1 MWEDILKNNRFNT
14 EKEAVEYAI
23 KLAKQTNKIQIVADV
38 NMKGDFVVEDNN
50 QNFSNYDPDYSY
62 QDDKF
67 IIKPNGIVFS
77 ARTELPSEKYHTSQ
91 ELAEFE
97 RMRREEHTR
106 KYGKFFEKSEIIKDS
121 YAGQGDLQK
130 LQDLIQ
136 EALEVA
142 VGGEVYRMNPF
153 IYDMLTNVAEAVGLQ
168 IKPEMTQEYEDRM
181 KEAGLKRPKSKRTP
195 ENSKKGRR

>member
-1 MWEDILKNNRFNT
+1 MIMTWKNT
-14 EKEAVEYAI
+14 
-23 KLAKQTNKIQIVADV
+23 
-38 NMKGDFVVEDNN
+38 
-50 QNFSNYDPDYSY
+50 
-62 QDDKF
+62 
-67 IIKPNGIVFS
+67 
-77 ARTELPSEKYHTSQ
+77 
-91 ELAEFE
+91 
-97 RMRREEHTR
+97 
-106 KYGKFFEKSEIIKDS
+106 IIKDS

-168 IKPEMTQEYEDRM
+168 IKPEMTQEYEGRM
-181 KEAGLKRPKSKRTP
+181 KEAGLKKPKAKRTP